1 MARTKMNLSGEIR
14 ISDYLSLG
22 MLANIIPLDVVKST
36 LDECGKQTIRQR
48 KLPREFVMY
57 FAVCMPLYS
66 KVAIREILRC
76 MLEGMNWLN
85 FSLFKTIVA
94 GKSAISQARKRLGE
108 EPLKILFDKVCK
120 PIANKTTKGAWYKTW
135 RLVAIDGSTLDL
147 PDEKDNELEFGRPGS
162 SRGKSAFPKLRFVA
176 LMEIGTRIIFSA
188 ARGKYRDHELTLAK
202 QVLNGLSEGMLCMAD
217 RGFLSFDFYSL
228 ALSTGADLLF
238 RAKANQVFECEK
250 RLKDGSFLSKI
261 YPSQY
266 DRHKDRNGIRIRV
279 IEYTIKGVV
288 GAEAKYILVTS
299 ILDSKI
305 APSKE
310 LAALYHERWEI
321 EIAYDEVKTHL
332 KEPGECLR
340 SKKPELVKQEFWG
353 YLLAHYVIRSVMFQA
368 AQKINKD
375 ADELSF
381 VHAVRVIRRKIIS
394 QRIFSL
400 RT

>member
-1 MARTKMNLSGEIR
+1 
-14 ISDYLSLG
+14 
-22 MLANIIPLDVVKST
+22 
-36 LDECGKQTIRQR
+36 
-48 KLPREFVMY
+48 
-57 FAVCMPLYS
+57 
-66 KVAIREILRC
+66 
-76 MLEGMNWLN
+76 
-85 FSLFKTIVA
+85 
-94 GKSAISQARKRLGE
+94 
-108 EPLKILFDKVCK
+108 
-120 PIANKTTKGAWYKTW
+120 
-135 RLVAIDGSTLDL
+135 
-147 PDEKDNELEFGRPGS
+147 
-162 SRGKSAFPKLRFVA
+162 
-176 LMEIGTRIIFSA
+176 
-188 ARGKYRDHELTLAK
+188 LTLAK